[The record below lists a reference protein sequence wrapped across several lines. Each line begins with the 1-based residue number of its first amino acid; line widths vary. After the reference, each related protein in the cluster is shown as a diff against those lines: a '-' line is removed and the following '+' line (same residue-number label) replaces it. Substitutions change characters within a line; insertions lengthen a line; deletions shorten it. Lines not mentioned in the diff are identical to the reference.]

1 MNVQWRH
8 GLSFPASSEESFL
21 SLRFIQMWGFLFFY
35 FIGIVW
41 SNNVDIQKT
50 NQRKTVTEFNWV
62 IDWVFL
68 TALVFR
74 MQTEA

>member
-1 MNVQWRH
+1 MCIGDTGCPFQHRQKKAFCPYC
-8 GLSFPASSEESFL
+8 LSRCGF
-21 SLRFIQMWGFLFFY
+21 FLFFY

>member
-1 MNVQWRH
+1 METRAV
-8 GLSFPASSEESFL
+8 LSSIVRRKLFVLTVYPDV
-21 SLRFIQMWGFLFFY
+21 GFFYFFY